1 MGHYSLDTQYVITM
15 SQLKYIKCS
24 IFTPCGKYYFWCP
37 PDPNG
42 DATPLRIVLC
52 VQLSAQN
59 IISLSSKKSAET
71 GLISY
76 LFRGSYSP
84 SVRRALEE
92 SATVRNQRQLLKSA
106 VAYSIII

>member
-1 MGHYSLDTQYVITM
+1 M

-37 PDPNG
+37 PDPDG

-84 SVRRALEE
+84 SVREALEE